1 MRALF
6 DALAD
11 VVGTQA
17 RSGELLVATLE
28 AETSEFIRLN
38 HARVR
43 QAGRLERALARLRLV
58 DGDRQAS
65 CTVTLPGLGAGRDA
79 VAAAVADAVA
89 ALRAAVAESESDPL
103 LDVNRM
109 AVVSDDDGPDAPFD
123 RAAFVDAVAQA
134 AGDADLVGFCAA
146 GPVARGVCSSAG
158 SRQWYRR
165 TSVAVDWSIH
175 LPDDAG
181 TRRAVKS
188 GWSAPTLDPGAL
200 GAAIARSRADAAV
213 LARPVRRLS
222 PGDYRV
228 LLAPRALA
236 DLLEMLGWGGFSA
249 RAHRTGQSPLGRL
262 ARGEVSMSP
271 LLSITE
277 DLDAGFAPAFQSDGY
292 PRPRRVPLIES
303 GRLVDTLV
311 SPRTAREFGLVS
323 NAAADHE
330 APESVRV
337 TPGTLRADQA
347 LARLGTGVSVSNLW
361 YLNWSDRAAG
371 RVTGMTRF
379 ASLWIE
385 DGEPVGPIEAM
396 RFDDV
401 VNRVLG
407 EGLEALGDTC
417 LRMPSTDTWDSRAT
431 GGLEAPSALVSALR
445 FAL

>member
-1 MRALF
+1 VRRLF
-6 DALAD
+6 DTLAE
-11 VVGTQA
+11 VLEAQA
-17 RSGELLVATLE
+17 RPGELLVATLE
-28 AETSEFIRLN
+28 AEASEFVRFN

-43 QAGRLERALARLRLV
+43 QAGRLERAVARLRLI
-58 DGDRQAS
+58 DGDRQAG
-65 CTVTLPGLGAGRDA
+65 CAVTLPGLGTGRDG
-79 VAAAVADAVA
+79 VAARIAEAVVD
-89 ALRAAVAESESDPL
+89 LRAAVAASEPDPL
-103 LDVNRM
+103 LDVNRSP
-109 AVVSDDDGPDAPFD
+109 VVSDDDAPDAVFD
-123 RAAFVDAVAQA
+123 RAAFVDLVAQA

-146 GPVARGVCSSAG
+146 GPVARGFCSSAG

-165 TSVAVDWSIH
+165 DSLAFDWSIH

-181 TRRAVKS
+181 TRRAVKA
-188 GWSAPTLDPGAL
+188 GWSGPALDAAAVA
-200 GAAIARSRADAAV
+200 AAIGRSRADASV
-213 LARPVRRLS
+213 LARPVRRLA

-228 LLAPRALA
+228 LLAPRALG
-236 DLLEMLGWGGFSA
+236 DLLEMFGWGGFSA

-271 LLSITE
+271 LLSVVE

-292 PRPRRVPLIES
+292 PRPRRVPLIER
-303 GRLVDTLV
+303 GRLVDTLA
-311 SPRTAREFGLVS
+311 SPRTAREFGLSS
-323 NAAADHE
+323 NAASDHE
-330 APESVRV
+330 SPESLRV
-337 TPGTLRADQA
+337 APGTLRADEA

-379 ASLWIE
+379 ASLWVE

-396 RFDDV
+396 RFDDAV
-401 VNRVLG
+401 HRVLG
-407 EGLEALGDTC
+407 DALEALGDTP